1 MQSAPFFVFRKG
13 AQIFSCCPVEGN
25 RRYNFPGGDATGR
38 RECENM
44 ETIREEAAVWS
55 C

>member
-1 MQSAPFFVFRKG
+1 MQSAPFLFVGEPGNFP
-13 AQIFSCCPVEGN
+13 CCPVEGN

-38 RECENM
+38 REGENM
-44 ETIREEAAVWS
+44 ETIRGEAAVWS

>member
-1 MQSAPFFVFRKG
+1 MQSAPFCLLG
-13 AQIFSCCPVEGN
+13 SPEIFPCCPVEGN

-38 RECENM
+38 REREDM
-44 ETIREEAAVWS
+44 ETIRGETAAWS

>member
-1 MQSAPFFVFRKG
+1 MQSAPFLFVGEPGNFP
-13 AQIFSCCPVEGN
+13 CCPVEGN
-25 RRYNFPGGDATGR
+25 RRYNFPSGDATGR

-44 ETIREEAAVWS
+44 ETIRGEAAVWS

>member
-1 MQSAPFFVFRKG
+1 MQSAPFLFVGKPGNF
-13 AQIFSCCPVEGN
+13 FCCPVAGN

-38 RECENM
+38 RGCENM
-44 ETIREEAAVWS
+44 ETIRGEAAVWS